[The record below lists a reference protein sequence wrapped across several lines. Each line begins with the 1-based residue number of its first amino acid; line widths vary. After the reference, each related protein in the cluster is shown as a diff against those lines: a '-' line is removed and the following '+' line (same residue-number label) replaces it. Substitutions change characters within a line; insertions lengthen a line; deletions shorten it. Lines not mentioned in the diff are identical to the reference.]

1 MKLFKIMILI
11 NVVFKE
17 LYEGYYNVLY
27 G

>member
-1 MKLFKIMILI
+1 MKLLKIMILI
-11 NVVFKE
+11 NGVFKE